1 MRRDFSICQ
10 PSGCLCSEAG
20 CVPTE
25 IQETRETLVEVNSIL
40 TDMRQLSA
48 NLSNSLS
55 NVKGNLEQALT
66 DPMCSVHPVMTTCSN
81 IMNSL
86 SLLDGSID
94 FDQVRRY
101 PGFRAV
107 SLGQLGRAKHGL
119 THQGPGGW
127 GSLSAFLVI

>member
-40 TDMRQLSA
+40 TDMRHLSA

-55 NVKGNLEQALT
+55 NVKRNLEQALN

-86 SLLDGSID
+86 RLLDGSID
-94 FDQVRRY
+94 FDQVRK
-101 PGFRAV
+101 V
-107 SLGQLGRAKHGL
+107 TWL
-119 THQGPGGW
+119 QG
-127 GSLSAFLVI
+127 SVIGTAGEG